1 MDDANWRKV
10 AVGDT
15 VETARRELIGR
26 VVAVMQDRVIV
37 KDSAE
42 GRELEIPRTALASR
56 KARRVRLT
64 RQPVAAAGEGPER
77 FVQRASLDDDWVA
90 EQTLPAQRITVET
103 DDPLRAEREDTEPGE
118 DIGDAL
124 DNAPTELE

>member
-1 MDDANWRKV
+1 MEDAIWRKV
-10 AVGDT
+10 AVGDN
-15 VETARRELIGR
+15 VETARREPIGR
-26 VVAVMQDRVIV
+26 VVAVLQDRVIV

-42 GRELEIPRTALASR
+42 GRELEIPRAALASR
-56 KARRVRLT
+56 RARRVRLI

-77 FVQRASLDDDWVA
+77 FVRRPSLDDDWVA

-103 DDPLRAEREDTEPGE
+103 DDPLRAEREGTEPGE